1 MMTVANESNRTS
13 AVGTNAV
20 GQAIT
25 FLFPINATSEIV
37 VKTRVTA
44 TGVEATLTE
53 TTNYT
58 VTISGD
64 VGGTVTMV
72 TAVAATSEIHVSRDT
87 PMTQSLDLVSGG
99 TFSAENV
106 EEALDKNCRMLIDNA
121 DGVSRSLRA
130 PSTDSSALDMTLPSA
145 IDRASNYLLFTAT
158 GAPTVSASV
167 APTTATVTAFAETLL
182 DDATAA
188 AMATTLGLTI
198 GTNTQAWSTHLDAIA
213 ALAHTDSNIIV
224 GNTTTWVAESGATL
238 RTSIGTLAETEACR
252 VDASH
257 AYTGTGIGFRDED
270 DMLSNDATAPASQQS
285 IRAFL
290 YSIVTYDGDV
300 LTYDVEV
307 LTYV

>member
-1 MMTVANESNRTS
+1 M
-13 AVGTNAV
+13 
-20 GQAIT
+20 I
-25 FLFPINATSEIV
+25 
-37 VKTRVTA
+37 
-44 TGVEATLTE
+44 
-53 TTNYT
+53 
-58 VTISGD
+58 
-64 VGGTVTMV
+64 
-72 TAVAATSEIHVSRDT
+72 TAVAATSEIHVIRDT

-121 DGVSRSLRA
+121 DGVSRALRA

-145 IDRASNYLLFTAT
+145 IDRASKYLAFTAT
-158 GAPTVSASV
+158 GAPTTSATV
-167 APTTATVTAFAETLL
+167 APATATLTAYGESLVAVADEAALKTLINAEVGV
-182 DDATAA
+182 DV
-188 AMATTLGLTI
+188 
-198 GTNTQAWSTHLDAIA
+198 QAWSTHLDAIA

-300 LTYDVEV
+300 LTHDGEV